1 MSEIDEREP
10 VTIANMTR
18 HINDGWGELQ
28 AFIATLTPAQMTE
41 PTDAAGWTVKDHLI
55 HLVVWQDGITALLK
69 REPRLVAMGVGEATW
84 KHGHDAVNALIQTQ
98 HRAMPLADVLATL
111 ERSRNSLIMT
121 LATMRDDDLM
131 LPYEHFDAAQT
142 REYPIFAYIVGNS
155 FEHYREHIPW
165 MQAIADTV

>member
-18 HINDGWGELQ
+18 HINDGWAELQ

-41 PTDAAGWTVKDHLI
+41 AMDAAGWTVKDHLI
-55 HLVVWQDGITALLK
+55 HLAVWQDGITALLK
-69 REPRLVAMGVGEATW
+69 GEPRLGTMGVDEATW
-84 KHGHDAVNALIQTQ
+84 EQGHDAVNALIQSQ
-98 HRAMPLADVLATL
+98 HRAMPLNDVLATL
-111 ERSRNSLIMT
+111 ERSHDSIITT

-131 LPYEHFDAAQT
+131 LPYEHFDATQT

-165 MQAIADTV
+165 MRAIVDSD